1 MAGSQLQNCEVS
13 SKSLGRTDGSSLW
26 WWIEAMYIYIYMG
39 VSKNR
44 GGPPK
49 SSILIGFSIINHPF
63 WDFGVPLFSET
74 SICLSFGGIVRC
86 SWKCFSTTRW
96 PY

>member
-1 MAGSQLQNCEVS
+1 
-13 SKSLGRTDGSSLW
+13 
-26 WWIEAMYIYIYMG
+26 MG

-63 WDFGVPLFSET
+63 WGTPNFWKHPHEQRCYRVWGPGDDFNQNALQVSEFNLKIIIAT
-74 SICLSFGGIVRC
+74 VSFD
-86 SWKCFSTTRW
+86 STASKKCI
-96 PY
+96 YL